1 MRRTTEGRTLD
12 AAEVTFFEDLQRILS
27 GKMVSLPR
35 KVSRICAVDAA
46 YRGDRVAAVASV
58 FEGDRVAETSSYV
71 GSCSLPYAS
80 GLFYLREGPFVVR
93 AVRGLKARPQLLCF
107 DAHGAAHPRS
117 AGLATVCGLVLGIP
131 SIGCAKS
138 LLVGSTVSGEG
149 GLDRIVHEAKTV
161 GFVTH
166 THGAARYWSAGY
178 SVTIGRLASLIGEY
192 GQVCLRAMAESD
204 RAARFQIRTARP
216 L

>member
-1 MRRTTEGRTLD
+1 MEGRALD
-12 AAEVTFFEDLQRILS
+12 PAEVEFFEDLQRILS
-27 GKMVSLPR
+27 RKQVPLPR
-35 KVSRICAVDAA
+35 RVSSICAIDAA

-58 FEGDRVAETSSYV
+58 FEDGRLAETSSYV

-80 GLFYLREGPFVVR
+80 GLFYLREGPFVAM
-93 AVRGLKARPQLLCF
+93 AVRRLKARPQLLCF

-117 AGLATVCGLVLGIP
+117 AGLATVCGLVLRIP

-138 LLVGSTVSGEG
+138 LLVGSVVSGEG
-149 GLDRIVHEAKTV
+149 GLDRIVHQAKTV

-178 SVTIGRLASLIGEY
+178 SVSLGRLASLISEH
-192 GQVCLRAMAESD
+192 GQAFLRAMAVSD
-204 RAARFQIRTARP
+204 RDARIQVRSATRC
-216 L
+216 